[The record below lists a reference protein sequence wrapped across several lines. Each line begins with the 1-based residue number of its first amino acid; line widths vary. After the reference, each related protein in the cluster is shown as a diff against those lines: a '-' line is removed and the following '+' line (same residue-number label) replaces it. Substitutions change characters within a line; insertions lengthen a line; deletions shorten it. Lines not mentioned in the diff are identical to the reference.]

1 MGVRVD
7 LIDRA
12 VYAAAPD
19 SSPGKERSQKINEDN
34 GEPEASFSF
43 NERDKF
49 LLSDKDILPM
59 IKPKAEAA
67 AAQVS
72 QPLMSRQQ
80 SQVAHQQEDVMPGE
94 NLIFTG
100 VSRNNR

>member
-59 IKPKAEAA
+59 IRPL
-67 AAQVS
+67 
-72 QPLMSRQQ
+72 QPR
-80 SQVAHQQEDVMPGE
+80 
-94 NLIFTG
+94 
-100 VSRNNR
+100 

>member
-12 VYAAAPD
+12 VYAQQPD
-19 SSPGKERSQKINEDN
+19 QSPIKERNQKINEDN
-34 GEPEASFSF
+34 NHAASGEADNNSPSLLF

-59 IKPKAEAA
+59 IKPKAVE
-67 AAQVS
+67 
-72 QPLMSRQQ
+72 
-80 SQVAHQQEDVMPGE
+80 
-94 NLIFTG
+94 
-100 VSRNNR
+100 